1 MKSSFIAN
9 VETMNIVFGN
19 EQAQTLF
26 QYQRITS
33 HYTIYT
39 EIDGK
44 LFGLKFFFVNF
55 KWLKFNYNEYYV
67 LLWNCIVCSSFLP
80 KGGLFL
86 RNWFIIVFVKIKFCW
101 CFSHWKPNGACICA
115 LNEISSYVRT
125 RLQPN
130 VAFSKLF
137 HYAI

>member
-1 MKSSFIAN
+1 MFSATKKLKLCFS
-9 VETMNIVFGN
+9 
-19 EQAQTLF
+19 
-26 QYQRITS
+26 ITS

-39 EIDGK
+39 EFMENCLDEN
-44 LFGLKFFFVNF
+44 LFFEFQIIKI
-55 KWLKFNYNEYYV
+55 YNEYYV

-80 KGGLFL
+80 KDGLFL

-115 LNEISSYVRT
+115 LNEISSYVWT

-137 HYAI
+137 HYAISYAMIHWFTTSDN